1 MKKQFG
7 LFAVIAA
14 LAIFNGVFSARSFVI
29 FALQGIWYPAFLPS
43 PLILMLSLSGVISAV
58 LHLLV
63 TAIPAAVFEKCVP
76 KMQNQ
81 SILLWLGASL
91 LPTFQTLRHIGWL

>member
-1 MKKQFG
+1 MKKQLGF
-7 LFAVIAA
+7 LAVIAA
-14 LAIFNGVFSARSFVI
+14 LAIFNGVFSPRSFVI

-58 LHLLV
+58 LHLLL
-63 TAIPAAVFEKCVP
+63 TAIPAAVFEKIFP
-76 KMQNQ
+76 NKQNQ
-81 SILLWLGASL
+81 STLLWLGASL